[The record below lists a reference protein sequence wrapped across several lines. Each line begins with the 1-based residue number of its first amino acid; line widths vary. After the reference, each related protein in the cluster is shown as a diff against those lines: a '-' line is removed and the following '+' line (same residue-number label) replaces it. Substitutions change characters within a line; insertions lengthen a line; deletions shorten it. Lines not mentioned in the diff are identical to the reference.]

1 MRAPAARIPHSPP
14 FSLPSS
20 RGRAEGRALMSFG
33 RGSMGFRNNLVSS
46 LGRRNG
52 IETNFIKQIS
62 LKRALAPLPP
72 FPYVHSLFQILGR
85 ILSFRGARN
94 RNREFSFSLVIRDTP
109 FSDSFSQ
116 AQLHPHPRSETRY
129 VFLPPSV
136 LLQLPFET
144 VVRSRAGG
152 ASRVQQGTESGA
164 RGARLRRHVRR
175 MQPLPDR
182 HGPREIRRG

>member
-1 MRAPAARIPHSPP
+1 
-14 FSLPSS
+14 
-20 RGRAEGRALMSFG
+20 MSFG

-62 LKRALAPLPP
+62 LKRALPP
-72 FPYVHSLFQILGR
+72 SPSSHTHIHYSRSLGGFFPFVVQETETESLS
-85 ILSFRGARN
+85 LSL
-94 RNREFSFSLVIRDTP
+94 SLVIRDTP

>member
-1 MRAPAARIPHSPP
+1 MAGDRWD
-14 FSLPSS
+14 
-20 RGRAEGRALMSFG
+20 FG
-33 RGSMGFRNNLVSS
+33 IISSS

-62 LKRALAPLPP
+62 LKRALSPTHAYSLTLGGSFPFVVQETETELSLLNFPLSLSVFLSRNSRHRPP
-72 FPYVHSLFQILGR
+72 FPIPFHRRSCTPILELR
-85 ILSFRGARN
+85 RATF
-94 RNREFSFSLVIRDTP
+94 F
-109 FSDSFSQ
+109 
-116 AQLHPHPRSETRY
+116 
-129 VFLPPSV
+129 PPV

-144 VVRSRAGG
+144 VVRSRAEG

-175 MQPLPDR
+175 MQLLPDR

>member
-1 MRAPAARIPHSPP
+1 MGAPAARIPHSPP

-62 LKRALAPLPP
+62 LKRALPPPLPIRTFTIP
-72 FPYVHSLFQILGR
+72 DPWEDSFLSWCKKQKQKVLSL
-85 ILSFRGARN
+85 
-94 RNREFSFSLVIRDTP
+94 SLVIRDTP

-116 AQLHPHPRSETRY
+116 AQLHPHPRGETRY
-129 VFLPPSV
+129 VFL
-136 LLQLPFET
+136 LPLR
-144 VVRSRAGG
+144 VVA
-152 ASRVQQGTESGA
+152 AS
-164 RGARLRRHVRR
+164 L
-175 MQPLPDR
+175 
-182 HGPREIRRG
+182 